1 MAIKKKLIH
10 FNKRSEFD
18 KKTKA
23 TSLSDIDADILYNS
37 IVFIK
42 DTKEIWTHG
51 QFYSDLKLGEYS
63 STAFDGE
70 RGKRLYD
77 AVFNSD
83 YEAIDLG
90 LPSGTLW
97 ADRNI
102 GAANV
107 YEGGSIF
114 QWGDP
119 IPFDIPEH
127 DENGNITGDKRF
139 AFADYKWSTGDDGM
153 SKYNSTDNKVTL
165 DAEDDAATAIMG
177 ENWATPTIDQIRELF
192 EYTTCE
198 VYINTN
204 NKFEKVGSGTFI
216 QQGVT
221 YAVEWDNYD
230 IPNYFTNGQVAYI
243 KLLSKNN
250 GNSLILPSNVVLG
263 LGQINTQG
271 HALSL
276 WSKTLDSTA
285 INKAFMYE
293 VNNFSHSVAS
303 IAVNKLRYFGKAV
316 RGVTKNPVD
325 YLRFYTKQE
334 IDDKIIRIEANKEIL
349 STDGIQ
355 SIPYL
360 GIWNKLNG
368 KQLDKFKVILSIQDI
383 NIVYNYEL
391 SWVRQSDNAILICF
405 EDIERNDAYDISIVK
420 DYPDTVIISYRNSN
434 LLRTATKTRKG
445 LVKIGDTIDIDNNGT
460 IEVSDDVISSISQK
474 LPFCEIII
482 DLNQLEGN
490 YGGGSIDLS
499 DYKDNYASFYNKI
512 AEIVDNKGT
521 VVFRLTDQNETR
533 LITELQVEP
542 EDVIMLADS
551 IAHNTKYVGI
561 INERHPNQLIVTR
574 QKLYYTGVA
583 TTSSNGLLSYADKT
597 KLDNIYYL
605 NVDKSIADLTGSG
618 VDIQLTKSE
627 YDKLFNAARNGIVVL
642 SLLNS
647 SASNNRRDSYILT
660 KSTSIADSDVTGN
673 TNRASLSYIGD
684 SIAISVRTT
693 SQDYKLQLY
702 AQQNVGEVINPAN
715 KTTRGTV
722 LIGDNINVDTAT
734 SSDGSVIAG
743 RISVPTATNTV
754 KGVVKGGD
762 GVNISSDGTLSVPE
776 ATTTTSGLLSS
787 SDKVKL
793 NNLPSTIESDVY
805 ILTISLLNPT
815 LTLTE
820 FNGLKNAIT
829 NNKVIL
835 VYDVINET
843 YRNVKTSG
851 SFDNMIGLVLDDIE
865 NIGITFSA
873 ILSTKN
879 QIDCSV
885 EYLSYTNFIPIG
897 NTTKFGLISIS
908 NEINS
913 PLYLSQTDNR
923 LCSKRIENV
932 TYAQLVAK
940 RNAGQLI
947 AGTLYKITDYT
958 FADYVK
964 KDTSLIAY
972 QPAKF
977 DIIVQAISNL
987 EVAEKAW
994 ACSHEGNTYYS
1005 NCNISAWQV
1014 WYTLDNSRYS
1024 WGDIDNGKGVIYRL
1038 IDEHGNDCDFDFK
1051 SPLITVPNIEHP
1063 IKVFNGM
1070 NEAASDI
1077 TISDTTKVKN
1087 NKIRINGDFKNLV
1100 LIEADPTKEFIGNTI
1115 INSNCII
1122 KGNISNTTIKNSSC
1136 TITSGTLSQAIITNS
1151 NCQLDGDMYNIVITN
1166 SDAFAL
1172 SNYGQLKNSTFNNVR
1187 GVTMVNDES
1196 SKASCNI
1203 TNVYENGI
1211 IISGNPT
1218 ELTDIRFTAN
1228 NIARKNITITA
1239 GVDCFVNA
1247 YISPDTCELV
1257 TNSILLS
1264 TLQ

>member
-127 DENGNITGDKRF
+127 DENGNITGDKQF

-153 SKYNSTDNKVTL
+153 SKYNSTDNKATL

-192 EYTTCE
+192 EHTTCE

-216 QQGVT
+216 QQGT
-221 YAVEWDNYD
+221 SYIVEWNNYD
-230 IPNYFTNGQVAYI
+230 IPNYFTNGQLAYI

-276 WSKTLDSTA
+276 WSKTLDLTA
-285 INKAFMYE
+285 VNKAFMYE
-293 VNNFSHSVAS
+293 INNFSHSEGS

-325 YLRFYTKQE
+325 YLTFYTKQE
-334 IDDKIIRIEANKEIL
+334 IDDKVIRIEADKAQL
-349 STDGIQ
+349 SIDGIQ
-355 SIPYL
+355 EVSCF

-368 KQLDKFKVILSIQDI
+368 KQLDKFRYILSIQDGNKI
-383 NIVYNYEL
+383 NNYESNQVQQL
-391 SWVRQSDNAILICF
+391 SNSILITF
-405 EDIERNDAYDISIVK
+405 EDVTHNDGYEVSIENTNPNRAV
-420 DYPDTVIISYRNSN
+420 VSYRMNC
-434 LLRTATKTRKG
+434 LLHPATKTSQG
-445 LVKIGDTIDIDNNGT
+445 LVKIGDTIDINNGT
-460 IEVSDDVISSISQK
+460 IEVAQPLINDMRRR
-474 LPFCEIII
+474 LPYCTVPI
-482 DLNQLEGN
+482 DLDQLEPN

-499 DYKDNYASFYNKI
+499 DFKGDYESFYQRLDNEVTVENGTILLSTYRSDTNDYPVNTII
-512 AEIVDNKGT
+512 AEMQYVSGA
-521 VVFRLTDQNETR
+521 RLMT
-533 LITELQVEP
+533 
-542 EDVIMLADS
+542 ADS
-551 IAHNTKYVGI
+551 IVDSTWYVCTISNDAPNT
-561 INERHPNQLIVTR
+561 LIVTR
-574 QKLYYTGVA
+574 QKKPHQIPIA
-583 TTSSNGLLSYADKT
+583 SNTKDGLLSSTDKT

-605 NVDKSIADLTGSG
+605 NVDKQRSELLQNKYTY
-618 VDIQLTKSE
+618 IQLTKAE
-627 YDKLFNAARNGIVVL
+627 CDKILNAARNGNVILVL
-642 SLLNS
+642 KESSNRTVAYPFTYMSVNMNDTQYQIYGDILTGLNLIQCTIKS
-647 SASNNRRDSYILT
+647 TDYQLKIYASNTNGQYINQAT
-660 KSTSIADSDVTGN
+660 
-673 TNRASLSYIGD
+673 
-684 SIAISVRTT
+684 
-693 SQDYKLQLY
+693 
-702 AQQNVGEVINPAN
+702 QNQEGVVM
-715 KTTRGTV
+715 
-722 LIGDNINVDTAT
+722 IGDNIKIN
-734 SSDGSVIAG
+734 DGK
-743 RISVPTATNTV
+743 ISVPTATNTT

-805 ILTISLLNPT
+805 ILTISLSSPT
-815 LTLTE
+815 LTLAE

-829 NNKVIL
+829 NNKVII
-835 VYDVINET
+835 VYDITNET
-843 YRNVKTSG
+843 YRSVKTSG

-865 NIGITFSA
+865 NVGIQLSIT
-873 ILSTKN
+873 LSTKN
-879 QIDCSV
+879 QINCSV
-885 EYLSYTNFIPIG
+885 EYLSYTSFIPNG
-897 NTTKFGLISIS
+897 NSSTFGLMSIG
-908 NEINS
+908 NEINN
-913 PLYLSQTDNR
+913 PLCLNSDSKLS
-923 LCSKRIENV
+923 SKRIESV

-947 AGTLYKITDYT
+947 AGTLYRITDYT
-958 FADYVK
+958 FANSIATEIVLLVK
-964 KDTSLIAY
+964 RDNA
-972 QPAKF
+972 QF

-987 EVAEKAW
+987 EVSEKAW
-994 ACSHEGNTYYS
+994 ACSHEGNTYYN
-1005 NCNISAWQV
+1005 NCNLSAWQV

-1024 WGDIDNGKGVIYRL
+1024 WGNIDDGKGVIYRL

-1051 SPLITVPNIEHP
+1051 SIVILCPSKFSDSMSVFSNNSNPQLDNTIT
-1063 IKVFNGM
+1063 
-1070 NEAASDI
+1070 DI
-1077 TISDTTKVKN
+1077 TKVKN
-1087 NKIRINGDFKNLV
+1087 NIIRVNDNFDNFVVIQS
-1100 LIEADPTKEFIGNTI
+1100 DPTVECSRNTI
-1115 INSNCII
+1115 ENSNCII
-1122 KGNISNTTIKNSSC
+1122 KGNMSNTTIKNSSC
-1136 TITSGTLSQAIITNS
+1136 TITSSTLSQATIINS
-1151 NCQLDGDMYNIVITN
+1151 NCQLEGEMYNIVITN
-1166 SDAFAL
+1166 SDTFAL
-1172 SNYGQLKNSTFNNVR
+1172 SNYGQLRNSTFNNVR

-1203 TNVYENGI
+1203 TNIYENGI

-1218 ELTDIRFTAN
+1218 ALTEIRFTAN
-1228 NIARKNITITA
+1228 NIAYKDINVTA
-1239 GVDCFVNA
+1239 GVDSFVNA
-1247 YISPDTCELV
+1247 YISPDTNELV
-1257 TNSILLS
+1257 TDYIALS